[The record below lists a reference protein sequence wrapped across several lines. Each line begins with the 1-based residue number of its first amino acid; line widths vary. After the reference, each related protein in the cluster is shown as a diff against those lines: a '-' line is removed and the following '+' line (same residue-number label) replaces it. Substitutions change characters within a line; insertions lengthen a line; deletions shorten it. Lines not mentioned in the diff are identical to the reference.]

1 LTVELAV
8 AAGPVPLIKS
18 LTTSLEGGELD
29 GMVTLGLVLSAA
41 GRGVLLVVVA
51 LADALDVE
59 LLAAAVLEAAVAPA
73 DGAVWTPAAAGWLL
87 PQPATAAASASAA
100 QVIVVVLGIRGPRVA
115 SATKKRRRTRT

>member
-1 LTVELAV
+1 M
-8 AAGPVPLIKS
+8 
-18 LTTSLEGGELD
+18 TTSFLGGGPEGT
-29 GMVTLGLVLSAA
+29 VTFGFVFSAA
-41 GRGVLLVVVA
+41 GSGVLLVVVLVA
-51 LADALDVE
+51 LADALDAE

-73 DGAVWTPAAAGWLL
+73 DGAVWTPWATGWLL